1 MTPRPTCSSG
11 ESPEAGSRPGHGT
24 LGLRWLPDGS
34 AAMGARGTGPQGR
47 GDRAVVLAC
56 HHSGRVVEPG
66 RLPK

>member
-1 MTPRPTCSSG
+1 MGLSVSDGFLMGRP
-11 ESPEAGSRPGHGT
+11 P
-24 LGLRWLPDGS
+24 
-34 AAMGARGTGPQGR
+34 MGARGTGPQGR